1 MEKLIDIGRGP
12 VSSFLD
18 LLLAD
23 KATKKNIIWATD
35 TYESLGHGFTD
46 KEQIDQTLLLQH
58 ADLIKPRIQKTQEAQ
73 AERTRKKA
81 EVFTPA
87 WLCNTMNNYCD
98 EEWFGRKN
106 VFNIE
111 NDNCTWTV
119 IEEPIE
125 FPKRKTWKHYV
136 DSRRLEITCGEA
148 PYLVSRYDVSTGEL
162 IYPLKKRIGQLDRKL
177 RIVNENALDYNEWVK
192 WTIRA
197 FEASYGYEYQGDN
210 LLIARVN
217 LLLTFIEYYTDR
229 WGYEPDI
236 KLIHLIANKIA
247 WNIWQMDGRQ
257 DTVPLGKPYEKYHQL
272 TMLETTPD
280 TECEGKKKDVPCRV
294 FNWRSKFSLEFQEIK
309 GDLIMSNKLFNYVI
323 GNPPYQEEQDSDDV
337 AGSKKNYAP
346 PVYNIFMDAAN
357 DVAERTELIHP
368 ARFLFNAGSTPKRWN
383 EKMLKDEHFK
393 VVKFEPDSNKV
404 FPGLTTPIKGG
415 IAITYHDDKKI
426 FGAIGVFNQYK
437 EVNEVAQK
445 VIHRKDF
452 QSIMDIVYSRTSY
465 RLTEKMHQDY
475 PDAIKKLSKGHA
487 YDMSS
492 NIFER
497 LPNIFF
503 DQMPQDEIAYI
514 KVLGRLANKR
524 VYKYIRKDY
533 VNDVDNLAYYK
544 VLVPQANGN
553 GTFGESISQ
562 LVIAEPNVGNT
573 ETFISIGKFNSKIE
587 AENAGKY
594 ISTKF
599 ARTLLSILKVTQNG
613 NKPVWKMIPLQD
625 FTSNSDI
632 DWSKSVHEI
641 DLQLYQKYGLSEDEI
656 DFIETHVKEME

>member
-426 FGAIGVFNQYK
+426 FGAIGAFNQYK

-656 DFIETHVKEME
+656 DFIETHVREME